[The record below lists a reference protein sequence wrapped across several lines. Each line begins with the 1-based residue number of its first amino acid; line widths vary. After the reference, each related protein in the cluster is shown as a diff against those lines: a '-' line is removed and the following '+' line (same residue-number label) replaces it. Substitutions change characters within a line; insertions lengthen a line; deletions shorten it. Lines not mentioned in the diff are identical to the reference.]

1 MLTIWIVQIHPVTKC
16 SNVISCFLG
25 KNMYIHTYHMY
36 LHIYVLCM
44 YLNYQLVAMRMV
56 IIHGHSIIQL
66 EINGNLLSFC
76 SEKFRESNSFTKEF
90 SEELI

>member
-1 MLTIWIVQIHPVTKC
+1 
-16 SNVISCFLG
+16 
-25 KNMYIHTYHMY
+25 
-36 LHIYVLCM
+36 M